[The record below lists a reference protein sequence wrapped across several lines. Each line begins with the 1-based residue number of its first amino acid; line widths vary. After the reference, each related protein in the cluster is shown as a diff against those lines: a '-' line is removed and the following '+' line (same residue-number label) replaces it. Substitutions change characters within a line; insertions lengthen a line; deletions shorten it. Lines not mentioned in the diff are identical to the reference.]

1 MVLFNDMLI
10 PANFDDE
17 IISIEQ
23 LQEQIQTV
31 DITTDGNHL
40 FFANGILTHNSG
52 NGQGYAGADISM
64 NNTSE
69 SAGINMDADAIFAL
83 YQLQGERD
91 LGRLNIKIL
100 KNRLGGH
107 VDKTFPM
114 MVDYDTL
121 KMTDWNAEYDD
132 DEYDSLTPTPIK
144 KNTTSTEDEV
154 NKVFQ
159 DL

>member
-1 MVLFNDMLI
+1 MFN
-10 PANFDDE
+10 DE
-17 IISIEQ
+17 IISIQQLEEQ
-23 LQEQIQTV
+23 VETV
-31 DITTDGNHL
+31 DIMTDGNHL

-91 LGRLNIKIL
+91 LGRINIKIL

-121 KMTDWNAEYDD
+121 KMTDWNADYDD
-132 DEYDSLTPTPIK
+132 QEYDSLTPNK
-144 KNTTSTEDEV
+144 KILQSTEDEV

>member
-1 MVLFNDMLI
+1 MFN
-10 PANFDDE
+10 DE
-17 IISIEQ
+17 IISIEE
-23 LQEQIQTV
+23 LNEQIETV

-40 FFANGILTHNSG
+40 FFANKILTHNSG

-121 KMTDWNAEYDD
+121 KMTDWECEYQDD
-132 DEYDSLTPTPIK
+132 QYDVLTPNK
-144 KNTTSTEDEV
+144 KISSTTQDEV

>member
-1 MVLFNDMLI
+1 MFE
-10 PANFDDE
+10 DE
-17 IISIEQ
+17 IISIQQLEEQ
-23 LQEQIQTV
+23 METI

-83 YQLQGERD
+83 YQLEGERD
-91 LGRLNIKIL
+91 LGRINIKIL

-121 KMTDWNAEYDD
+121 KMSDWNCEYDD
-132 DEYDSLTPTPIK
+132 QEYDSLTPNK
-144 KNTTSTEDEV
+144 KIPQSTEDEV